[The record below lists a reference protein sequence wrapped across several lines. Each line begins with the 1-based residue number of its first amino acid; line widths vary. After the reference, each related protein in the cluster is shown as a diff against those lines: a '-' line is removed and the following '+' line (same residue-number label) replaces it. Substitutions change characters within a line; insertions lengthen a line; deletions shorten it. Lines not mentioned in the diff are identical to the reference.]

1 MQPPN
6 KKPTRARVGCRLS
19 NQNLMLTS
27 LPDSGQTAQSQA
39 DVENHLSK
47 DIPQKTGVYVAKTLH
62 YRLTADEWLTLCN
75 SLKPAELKVLIYLRT
90 LNPFHDRELEI
101 GVRDLATQLG
111 LSPSAVSRAL
121 KHLQAQGYIDLELIA
136 VRLKVKS
143 KGVPT
148 PKPAPNQKSSEQ
160 STLPPEPPRCL
171 DTISVASRQHPLPPD
186 NSQPPEP
193 KLEASSEP
201 PHTLNTDQPDLKPER
216 EEPEIST
223 GFRNWLINKANQLP
237 IKPAILEQWLE
248 KQATRPS
255 VIRDYLKSTAEPLQ
269 KTHVPVAAP
278 FPESVSSHPLAH
290 LSEAD
295 QRANHLARLQAK
307 WKQPHL
313 RAAAIAEAQT
323 LGFQVTETGIVE
335 VAAPCP

>member
-1 MQPPN
+1 
-6 KKPTRARVGCRLS
+6 
-19 NQNLMLTS
+19 MLTS
-27 LPDSGQTAQSQA
+27 LPDSGQTAQSQS

-47 DIPQKTGVYVAKTLH
+47 DIPHPNGVYVAKTLH
-62 YRLTADEWLTLCN
+62 YRLTAAEWITLCN
-75 SLKPAELKVLIYLRT
+75 TLKPAELKVLIYLRT

-101 GVRDLATQLG
+101 GVRDLAAQLG

-148 PKPAPNQKSSEQ
+148 PKPAPTPKSSEQ
-160 STLPPEPPRCL
+160 STLPPDPPRCV
-171 DTISVASRQHPLPPD
+171 DTIPVASRQQPLLPD

-193 KLEASSEP
+193 KLKASSEP
-201 PHTLNTDQPDLKPER
+201 SHTLNTDQPDLKER
-216 EEPEIST
+216 EKPEIST
-223 GFRNWLINKANQLP
+223 SFRNWLINKANQLP
-237 IKPAILEQWLE
+237 LKPAILEQWLE

-255 VIRDYLKSTAEPLQ
+255 VIRDYLKSTTELPQ
-269 KTHVPVAAP
+269 RTHVPAAAP
-278 FPESVSSHPLAH
+278 FPQSVSSYPLAH
-290 LSEAD
+290 LSEAE
-295 QRANHLARLQAK
+295 QQANHLARLQAK

-323 LGFQVTETGIVE
+323 LGFQVTEAGIVE
-335 VAAPCP
+335 AAAPCP